1 MKSLFELSFRRRFV
15 DALPGDTSS
24 QVAPRQVFGAA
35 YSKVNPSPVK
45 APHLLGWSSA
55 LAGEFGLAAPAEPS
69 SALALLAGNALA
81 PGMDPFAACYGG
93 HQFGN
98 WAGQLGDGRAI
109 TLGEAADLGGALWE
123 FQLKGAGPTPYSRR
137 ADGRAV
143 LRSSI
148 REFVCSEA
156 MFHLGV
162 PTTRALGV
170 VATGEEVVRDM
181 FYDGNPAAEPGAI
194 VCRVSPTFLRFGNF
208 ELMASREEKEILRQL
223 ADFTLLNFYPTLGEA
238 GPAGYLAMFREICAR
253 TALMVAHWMRVG
265 FVHGVMNTDNMSIL
279 GLTIDY
285 GPYGWLD
292 DFDPSWTPNTTD
304 LPGRRY
310 CYGRQPSIAVWNLA
324 QLARS
329 FAALI
334 PEQVPALQEIVD
346 DYGRLYEAE
355 SGKMMS
361 AKLGI
366 ARLSGAE
373 DGALFQKMNELLQAA
388 ETDMTIF
395 FRGLSTVGLG
405 DGLSTMPHFLR
416 EALYQPASADLESR
430 WLKWLNRYQAR
441 VRQDQPDERER
452 ARAMNLVNPLYV
464 PRNYLLQEAIE
475 KAEKGDPSGVAELL
489 ELFSRP
495 YTEQAGKERFTARRP
510 DWARDK
516 PGCSTLSC
524 SS

>member
-1 MKSLFELSFRRRFV
+1 MKSLLDLPFHRRFV
-15 DALPGDTSS
+15 DALPGDPSTI
-24 QVAPRQVFGAA
+24 VAPRQVHGAA
-35 YSKVNPSPVK
+35 YSKVTPSPVS
-45 APHLLGWSSA
+45 APSLVGWSSA
-55 LAGEFGLAAPAEPS
+55 LAGNFGIAAPKAASAE
-69 SALALLAGNALA
+69 LGVLAGNKLA
-81 PGMDPFAACYGG
+81 PGMEPYAACYGG

-109 TLGEAADLGGALWE
+109 TLGEAPDVTGALWE

-162 PTTRALGV
+162 PTTRALSV
-170 VATGEEVVRDM
+170 VATGEEVMRDM
-181 FYDGNPAAEPGAI
+181 FYDGNPAGEPGAI

-208 ELMASREEKEILRQL
+208 ELFASRGERELLRQL
-223 ADFTLLNFYPTLGEA
+223 ADYTLLNFYPKLGVP
-238 GPAGYLAMFREICAR
+238 GPESYLAMFREICAR
-253 TALMVAHWMRVG
+253 TAVMVAHWMRVG

-310 CYGRQPSIAVWNLA
+310 CYGRQPSISVWNLA

-334 PEQVPALQEIVD
+334 PEQVPALQEIID
-346 DYGRLYEAE
+346 DYGRLYEEE

-373 DGALFQKMNELLQAA
+373 DGALFQELSELLQSA

-395 FRGLSTVGLG
+395 FRGLSSVSLQESNPS
-405 DGLSTMPHFLR
+405 LPSFLN
-416 EALYQPASADLESR
+416 EALYAPPPAELESR
-430 WLKWLNRYQAR
+430 WLAWFSRYQMR
-441 VRQDQPDERER
+441 VRQDEPDEEVRR
-452 ARAMNLVNPLYV
+452 RAMNLVNPLYV

-475 KAEKGDPSGVAELL
+475 KAEKGDTSGVAELL
-489 ELFSRP
+489 DLFSRP
-495 YTEQAGKERFTARRP
+495 YTEQEGKERFTARRP